1 MLAIYNGINI
11 LTTNGRDGN
20 ITKEQSDQDESKSHL
35 GKHQTL
41 WPHVERLRLSP
52 TVAVH
57 LHPCCLQHSL
67 SHGASLSSYGPGISN
82 TLGSLQKLRL
92 HTVVSQGFLAS
103 EVTHSLTSAASWIVG
118 TRLYDLQS
126 HLSLVQTSAT

>member
-11 LTTNGRDGN
+11 LNTNGRDGN
-20 ITKEQSDQDESKSHL
+20 ITKEQSDQDESKSQL

-52 TVAVH
+52 TVAAH

-67 SHGASLSSYGPGISN
+67 SRFQLPSAHMVLASPTPWGLYRSSGFTQLSLKASLQVRSH
-82 TLGSLQKLRL
+82 TL
-92 HTVVSQGFLAS
+92 
-103 EVTHSLTSAASWIVG
+103 
-118 TRLYDLQS
+118 
-126 HLSLVQTSAT
+126 